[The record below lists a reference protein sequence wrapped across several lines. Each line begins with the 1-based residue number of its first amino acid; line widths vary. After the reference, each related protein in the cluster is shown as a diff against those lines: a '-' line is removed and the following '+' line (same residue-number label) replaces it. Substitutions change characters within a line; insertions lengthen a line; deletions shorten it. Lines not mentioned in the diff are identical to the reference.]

1 MFHKFA
7 DLFSELLESTFYK
20 EVSSSESTE
29 LKVLE
34 LCEPVSAIFDFVLK
48 IDNAAIIHAALHF
61 GILFTHSSCL
71 DFQELITRER
81 IDF

>member
-48 IDNAAIIHAALHF
+48 IDNAAIIMLHCILGYCLPIHHAW
-61 GILFTHSSCL
+61 TSRSS
-71 DFQELITRER
+71 
-81 IDF
+81 